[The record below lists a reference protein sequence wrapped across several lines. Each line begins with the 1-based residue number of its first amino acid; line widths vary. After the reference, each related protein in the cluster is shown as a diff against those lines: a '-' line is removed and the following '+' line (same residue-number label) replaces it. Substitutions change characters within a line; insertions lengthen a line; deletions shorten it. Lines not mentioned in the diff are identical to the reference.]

1 MKEME
6 ITAAT
11 PERTIYCGNAK
22 EIFVRTTCGDV
33 KILPGHA
40 DFMAEI
46 GCGQLHILSEG
57 KTITASTSSGIL
69 YTRKNRVSMLLF
81 EQYEVHSRG

>member
-69 YTRKNRVSMLLF
+69 YVSNNRVSVLLF
-81 EQYEVHSRG
+81 KTCEAYTRV